1 MPQVYIPLTQDPSG
15 GNLLRTVNV
24 VVRSARDPS
33 ALMGDA
39 RRVIQAIDPSLPV
52 TTQALGEMVVDSVR
66 PQRFSM
72 TVMTAFAGLALLLA
86 SLGIYG
92 VLASAVAQ
100 QTQEIGVRV
109 ALGATTLNVMWMVF
123 GRALTLMGLGLAIGV
138 AGALALTRTMA
149 SLLFEVQPTDVV
161 SFAGAIAGLAAVALL
176 ASLVPAWRAARVDP
190 IVALRTE

>member
-1 MPQVYIPLTQDPSG
+1 
-15 GNLLRTVNV
+15 
-24 VVRSARDPS
+24 VRSTREPA
-33 ALMGDA
+33 ALMADT
-39 RRVIQAIDPSLPV
+39 RRAIQAIDPSLPV
-52 TTQALGEMVVDSVR
+52 TTQALGEMIDDSVK

-86 SLGIYG
+86 ALGIYG
-92 VLASAVAQ
+92 VLANAVAQ

-109 ALGATTLNVMWMVF
+109 ALGATTGDVMWMVF
-123 GRALTLMGLGLAIGV
+123 GRALTLMGLGLAIGI

-149 SLLFEVQPTDVV
+149 GLLFEVRPTDVT

-190 IVALRTE
+190 IVALRAE